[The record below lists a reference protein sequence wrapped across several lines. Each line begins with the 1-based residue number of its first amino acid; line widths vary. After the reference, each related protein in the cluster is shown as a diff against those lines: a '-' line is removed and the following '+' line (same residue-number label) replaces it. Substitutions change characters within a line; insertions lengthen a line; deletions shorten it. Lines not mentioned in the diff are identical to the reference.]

1 MRYYAIIPAIFFS
14 VIFFSAIFGC
24 ARNEPPTAPTSSTVP
39 VKSLTLI
46 GVHSL
51 SVGEPS
57 GLAYSAK
64 TGSLYMVSDSRQEI
78 FIIDTTGKVLSS
90 IPVAATDLE
99 GITLSANADTFYVV
113 EETASQISRF
123 LPNGAKVSSQPVLVR
138 TDPKHALEGIT
149 LDGSGHLIVLN
160 EKWPAVLVEF
170 SGTTE
175 VRRISLT
182 ETSDISDICYDSATD
197 AWWVISDE
205 SRKVLK
211 YSRSGTLLG
220 VWASPLEQG
229 EGIAFIGNR
238 MYLVSD
244 SDAKLYVFVKP

>member
-1 MRYYAIIPAIFFS
+1 MRFQPILS
-14 VIFFSAIFGC
+14 VIIFSFLTGC
-24 ARNEPPTAPTSSTVP
+24 ARNEPPTTPTTSTLP
-39 VKSLTLI
+39 VKELTLI
-46 GVHSL
+46 SVNSM

-64 TGSLYMVSDSRQEI
+64 TGTLYMVSDSRPEI

-113 EETASQISRF
+113 EETASQITRF
-123 LPNGAKVSSQPVLVR
+123 LPNGTKVSSQPVHIM
-138 TDPKHALEGIT
+138 TDPRHALEGIT
-149 LDGSGHLIVLN
+149 MDPDGHLVVLN
-160 EKWPAVLVEF
+160 EKTPTALGEF

-175 VRRISLT
+175 VRRITLT
-182 ETSDISDICYDSATD
+182 ETSDISDICYDAATD
-197 AWWVISDE
+197 AWWIISDE

-211 YSRSGTLLG
+211 YSRTGQLLG
-220 VWASPLEQG
+220 VWATPLEQG

-244 SDAKLYVFVKP
+244 SDAKFYVFAKP